1 MIANNRT
8 NAEIR
13 PYSIEIPQAQVDDL
27 RDRLARTRWPVEL
40 PGVGW
45 SRGVPLDYLK
55 ALAEYWQTGYDWRKQ
70 EARLNEFPH
79 FTSEIDGQNIH
90 FLHVRSPE
98 PNALPLII
106 SHGYPSSIVEFM
118 DVIGPLT
125 NPRAHGGD
133 PADAFHVVAPSLPGF
148 GFSTPLRE
156 TGWGMSRMT
165 KAFAELM
172 SRLGYERYGAHGG
185 DIGAGISGMMGG
197 IDPSHAVAV
206 HVNSDPTAIAL
217 LEGVAPDDVS
227 GFSESQQ
234 ARLEELSQYGS
245 GGRGYLQ
252 IQGTRP
258 QTLSYALNDSP
269 VGQLAWIVEK
279 YKEWINPEAELPE
292 QAIDRDLMLTNTS
305 VYWFTG
311 SGASAAHFLYEANHS
326 TDWPEPSDTPQGW
339 AVFGDDGIM
348 RRVMDPEHKVEHWSE
363 FKRGGHFPAM
373 EVPDLLIAD
382 LRKFF
387 QKFR

>member
-118 DVIGPLT
+118 DVIGP
-125 NPRAHGGD
+125 
-133 PADAFHVVAPSLPGF
+133 
-148 GFSTPLRE
+148 STPRLR
-156 TGWGMSRMT
+156 S
-165 KAFAELM
+165 
-172 SRLGYERYGAHGG
+172 
-185 DIGAGISGMMGG
+185 
-197 IDPSHAVAV
+197 
-206 HVNSDPTAIAL
+206 
-217 LEGVAPDDVS
+217 APRTNVV
-227 GFSESQQ
+227 FP
-234 ARLEELSQYGS
+234 APR
-245 GGRGYLQ
+245 
-252 IQGTRP
+252 
-258 QTLSYALNDSP
+258 SP
-269 VGQLAWIVEK
+269 
-279 YKEWINPEAELPE
+279 
-292 QAIDRDLMLTNTS
+292 DTS
-305 VYWFTG
+305 TT
-311 SGASAAHFLYEANHS
+311 SPGASVLAS
-326 TDWPEPSDTPQGW
+326 
-339 AVFGDDGIM
+339 
-348 RRVMDPEHKVEHWSE
+348 
-363 FKRGGHFPAM
+363 
-373 EVPDLLIAD
+373 
-382 LRKFF
+382 
-387 QKFR
+387 